1 MRFSVCTRVPVRHVL
16 VYCVALV
23 FAYAVLLPCV
33 DIEHYSPKSKAVLN
47 SSANFWPFQ
56 VYIAIGVTIEEKLL
70 H

>member
-33 DIEHYSPKSKAVLN
+33 DIEHYSPKGAIDY
-47 SSANFWPFQ
+47 
-56 VYIAIGVTIEEKLL
+56 VYTLGPCCASECD
-70 H
+70 